1 MLFPSFQH
9 MQCQFFLFLLID
21 EGRSS
26 VTHRHEQC
34 HRVDMGPLGTKASAT
49 IFHSVMCKLLR
60 SEIGNDDLA
69 DDVSYRSVALSW
81 R

>member
-1 MLFPSFQH
+1 MNIDQA
-9 MQCQFFLFLLID
+9 LLI
-21 EGRSS
+21 GMNS
-26 VTHRHEQC
+26 VIVSIWGT
-34 HRVDMGPLGTKASAT
+34 LGTKTSAT
-49 IFHSVMCKLLR
+49 IFHSVMSKILR